1 MMKYFSMGSF
11 VGGFMLGALFVGS
24 WLYGND
30 SSLTSFLQPSAGYHA
45 GASKAAAEESRAIS
59 VNDQPAGLSVTL
71 ESVTVPPP
79 GVWVAVREVNGADLG
94 NVLGAVRVNGPRSSI
109 SVPLLRAT
117 EPGLSYAVELYRA
130 DSEVFDLATNS
141 VYIDFASG
149 APVIA
154 HFTTTNP

>member
-24 WLYGND
+24 WFFGSD
-30 SSLTSFLQPSAGYHA
+30 SLLMSFTQSSHSSSATSKVSPPDSG
-45 GASKAAAEESRAIS
+45 AIS
-59 VNDQPAGLSVTL
+59 VTNQPAGLSVTI

-79 GVWVAVREVNGADLG
+79 GVWIAVREMNGTDLG
-94 NVLGAVRVNGPRSSI
+94 NVLGAVRVNGPRSFI

-130 DSEVFDLATNS
+130 DSDTFDLATNS
-141 VYIDFASG
+141 VYVDFASG
-149 APVIA
+149 APVIE
-154 HFTTTNP
+154 HFTTNQ